1 MTVAEE
7 YESATTRPALVP
19 GRSPPSNNSAALSG
33 TWHLRLATLLMTLR
47 GCLMGPDREVFDK
60 AHNSAHMRK
69 IPSAQFFSFALD
81 ILRQH
86 RPELEDEFREV
97 FRLRNQARRRARE
110 HSQALRSVK
119 SESSLQDMRAYR
131 GTSMSRSCEDVAAQA
146 RSAETEAD
154 VDETMFRLQAL
165 CVQANYG
172 AQEQTVLAKRHS
184 EIDMHGVYEQ
194 KRKMGTRAN
203 ISSIDI
209 LSSSP

>member
-19 GRSPPSNNSAALSG
+19 GRSPPSNSSAALSG

-172 AQEQTVLAKRHS
+172 AQEQTVIAKRHS

>member
-19 GRSPPSNNSAALSG
+19 GRSPPSNSSAALSG